1 MTNKPVLV
9 CLVLVLALMLALPIL
24 AQAPV
29 KKPLSIRD
37 QVNQALG
44 GKVVR
49 VEENAAYPEDSL
61 VQRITLIVE
70 KNGTQTRASMDYR
83 FDKTS
88 KIVERR
94 LYGPDNRVLWSLN
107 TVAQMTTAERDEGYN
122 RCIDECERSCGGR
135 RRNKRLK
142 CLAVCGGSCELL
154 YYYDAYG
161 NPLK

>member
-9 CLVLVLALMLALPIL
+9 CLVLVLALMLVLPVT
-24 AQAPV
+24 AQAPA

-37 QVNQALG
+37 RVNQALG

-49 VEENAAYPEDSL
+49 VDENTTYPEDSL
-61 VQRITLIVE
+61 VQRVTLIFE
-70 KNGTQTRASMDYR
+70 KSGAQTRAYMDYR
-83 FDKTS
+83 FDKTG
-88 KIVERR
+88 KIAGRR
-94 LYGPDNRVLWSLN
+94 LYGADNRVLWSLDA
-107 TVAQMTTAERDEGYN
+107 VASMTQEERDEGYN
-122 RCIDECERSCGGR
+122 KCLDSCERTCTGR
-135 RRNKRLK
+135 RRPRLR

>member
-1 MTNKPVLV
+1 MTKKPVLV
-9 CLVLVLALMLALPIL
+9 CLVLVLALTLVLPVTP
-24 AQAPV
+24 QAPV

-37 QVNQALG
+37 KVNQALG

-49 VEENAAYPEDSL
+49 VDENTTYPEDSL
-61 VQRITLIVE
+61 VQRVTLIVE

-83 FDKTS
+83 FDKTG

-94 LYGPDNRVLWSLN
+94 LYGSDNRVLWSMDA
-107 TVAQMTTAERDEGYN
+107 VAMLTAEERADGYN
-122 RCIDECERSCGGR
+122 KCLEGCERSCGGGR
-135 RRNKRLK
+135 RAKRLR